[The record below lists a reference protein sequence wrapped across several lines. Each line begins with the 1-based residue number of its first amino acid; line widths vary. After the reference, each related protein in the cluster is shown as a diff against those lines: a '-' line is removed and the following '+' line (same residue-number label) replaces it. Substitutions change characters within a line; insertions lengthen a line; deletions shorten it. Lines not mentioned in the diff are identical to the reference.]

1 MTTEK
6 QTEANKKNAL
16 MSTGAITDA
25 GKAVVAKNAV
35 KHGVFAQDLIISS
48 GDGRENEDEYIELLY
63 NLTKSLNPSGQMEYL
78 LVEKIAVDFWRLR
91 RVLRFETG
99 SIRKYLDMV
108 IYDYYNKADWQGK
121 KENKTNDELDEE
133 IAKQQEFLG
142 WNNAY
147 IKALKKGVVSFDNP
161 TWSGEGLE
169 SDIEEDLIMVA
180 DAIKEKAMS
189 EDEYLRFEEGELSF
203 EELKAVFKKAGYED
217 KDIAEELV
225 RELEKQNEGYNK
237 TIYDLEQKKL
247 KNRIAEEVNIK
258 ICSLPAGDNAEKV
271 MRYEKSIQKS
281 IFQNLVI
288 LKKLQSLQ
296 DSTGERSDQ
305 VE

>member
-6 QTEANKKNAL
+6 QIEANKKNAL
-16 MSTGAITDA
+16 LSTGAVTEE
-25 GKAVVAKNAV
+25 GKAIVAKNAV
-35 KHGVFAQDLIISS
+35 KHGVFARDLIISS
-48 GDGRENEDEYIELLY
+48 GDGRENEEEYRQLLHNLIE
-63 NLTKSLNPSGQMEYL
+63 SLNPQGQIEYL

-108 IYDYYNKADWQGK
+108 IYDYYNKADWEGK
-121 KENKTNDELDEE
+121 KINKTNEELDKE
-133 IAKQQEFLG
+133 IAKQQEFLD

-180 DAIKEKAMS
+180 EAVKEKAMN
-189 EDEYLRFEEGELSF
+189 EDEYLRFEEGGLSF
-203 EELKAVFKKAGYED
+203 EELKAIFKKAGYSD
-217 KDIAEELV
+217 KDIAGELI
-225 RELEKQNEGYNK
+225 RELEKQNEGYK
-237 TIYDLEQKKL
+237 REIYDLEQKKL

-258 ICSLPAGDNAEKV
+258 ICSLPSGDDAEKV

-281 IFQNLVI
+281 IFQNLAI
-288 LKKLQSLQ
+288 LKKLQSLP
-296 DSTGERSDQ
+296 
-305 VE
+305 

>member
-1 MTTEK
+1 MATKK
-6 QTEANKKNAL
+6 QIEANKKNAL
-16 MSTGAITDA
+16 MSTGAVTDA

-48 GDGRENEDEYIELLY
+48 GDGRENEDEYIELLD

-108 IYDYYNKADWQGK
+108 IYDYYNKEDGLGNK
-121 KENKTNDELDEE
+121 KIKTNTEIDEE
-133 IAKQQEFLG
+133 IAKQQEFLD

-147 IKALKKGVVSFDNP
+147 IKALKKGVVSFDAP

-203 EELKAVFKKAGYED
+203 DELKAVFKKAEYTD

-247 KNRIAEEVNIK
+247 KNKIAEEVNIK
-258 ICSLPAGDNAEKV
+258 ICSLPTGDNAEKV

-281 IFQNLVI
+281 IFQNLAI
-288 LKKLQSLQ
+288 LKKLQSLP

-305 VE
+305 A

>member
-6 QTEANKKNAL
+6 QTEANKNNAL
-16 MSTGAITDA
+16 LSTGAVTEE
-25 GKAVVAKNAV
+25 GKAIVARNAV
-35 KHGVFAQDLIISS
+35 KHGVFASDLIISS
-48 GDGRENEDEYIELLY
+48 GDGAENEEEYIELLY
-63 NLTKSLNPSGQMEYL
+63 NLTKSLNPSGQMEHL

-108 IYDYYNKADWQGK
+108 IYDYYNKTDWQGK
-121 KENKTNDELDEE
+121 KENKTNDELDAQIKE
-133 IAKQQEFLG
+133 QQGHLA
-142 WNNAY
+142 WNTAY
-147 IKALKKGVVSFDNP
+147 IKALNKGLVVFDKP
-161 TWSGEGLE
+161 TWEGEGLE

-189 EDEYLRFEEGELSF
+189 EDEYMRFEEGQLSF
-203 EELKAVFKKAGYED
+203 EELKAVFKKVGYED

-225 RELEKQNEGYNK
+225 RELEKQREGYKK

-247 KNRIAEEVNIK
+247 KNKITEEVNRM
-258 ICSLPAGDNAEKV
+258 ICSLPGGDSAEKV

-281 IFQNLVI
+281 IFQNLAI
-288 LKKLQSLQ
+288 LKKLQSLP
-296 DSTGERSDQ
+296 DN
-305 VE
+305 V